1 MALEKV
7 VDPNNPKDKRG
18 PLIAGVVLI
27 AVGFYFLLER
37 YNILPPVRTSWPVI
51 LIVVG
56 GALIV
61 GYILA
66 QFRKR

>member
-1 MALEKV
+1 MALEKI
-7 VDPNNPKDKRG
+7 VDPNDSKEKRG

-27 AVGFYFLLER
+27 AVGIYFLLER
-37 YNILPPVRTSWPVI
+37 YDILPPVRTSWPII

-61 GYILA
+61 GYILT
-66 QFRKR
+66 QFRKK